1 MKNEIGFSEK
11 NTFHFSS
18 FDSEI
23 VLNKYGFSYFSQV
36 IQHILNLGKIR
47 NGPKVASFDLL
58 KRLIFFYLK
67 SDFWQILRF
76 QYITL
81 FYCTQMAPNAPEM
94 NKNHLFWVRTH
105 FGCFKPWFGAIIL
118 LFYHSFWRR
127 GQARGLADDHWLQV
141 VAIFIQLS
149 RAFWGEPA
157 SKDFT
162 SQLEILKELMNILS
176 K

>member
-1 MKNEIGFSEK
+1 MIFFYYFSKSKISGKDIYQSIGSGEVIFIFFGSVVIFLYFLQFFERKKIWNSEK
-11 NTFHFSS
+11 NTFHFSR
-18 FDSEI
+18 FDSQI
-23 VLNKYGFSYFSQV
+23 VLNKYGFSYFSYI
-36 IQHILNLGKIR
+36 IQHILNVGKIR
-47 NGPKVASFDLL
+47 NGPKVASFDLY
-58 KRLIFFYLK
+58 KWLIFFYLK

-127 GQARGLADDHWLQV
+127 G
-141 VAIFIQLS
+141 
-149 RAFWGEPA
+149 
-157 SKDFT
+157 
-162 SQLEILKELMNILS
+162 
-176 K
+176 